1 LLVDDDA
8 DLLLTFKDLLEPK
21 GYTVDTA
28 DTGAR
33 ALEMS
38 RTATYDLAVVDVRLP
53 DIDGI
58 EVLRRMQPNSRKMK
72 KIILTGYP
80 NLENAI
86 ESITQGVD
94 AYLLK
99 PIEPAE
105 FLKIIEGKLKDK
117 EEEYA
122 FIESTVKQRMRTAEA
137 EPSKTNTRRHHST
150 GVKK

>member
-1 LLVDDDA
+1 MIVDDDA

-28 DTGAR
+28 DTGAQ

-105 FLKIIEGKLKDK
+105 FLKIVEGKLKDK
-117 EEEYA
+117 EEEDA
-122 FIESTVKQRMRTAEA
+122 FIESTVRQRMRTAEA
-137 EPSKTNTRRHHST
+137 EPSKTKARRHNST